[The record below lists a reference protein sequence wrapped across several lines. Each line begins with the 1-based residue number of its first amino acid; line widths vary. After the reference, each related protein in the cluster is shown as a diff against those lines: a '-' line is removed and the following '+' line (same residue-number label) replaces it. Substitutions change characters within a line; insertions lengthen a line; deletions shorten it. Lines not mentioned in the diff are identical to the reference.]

1 MKILFVEDN
10 RDLGTNLIDY
20 FEARGHNI
28 NLANEGLSGFELAST
43 NQYDV
48 IVLDWM
54 LPNMDGITICMRLR
68 EAKNKTPI
76 LILTARDSMLDKTT
90 GLAAGANDY
99 VIKPFS
105 MKNLEARILA
115 LVIPAPQ
122 I

>member
-28 NLANEGLSGFELAST
+28 ELANEGLSGFELAST

-54 LPNMDGITICMRLR
+54 LPNMDGLTICKRLR
-68 EAKNKTPI
+68 MMDINTPI
-76 LILTARDSMLDKTT
+76 LMLTARDLMQDKAK

-105 MKNLEARILA
+105 MKNLEERILA
-115 LVIPAPQ
+115 LINPV
-122 I
+122 

>member
-20 FEARGHNI
+20 FEARGHSI
-28 NLANEGLSGFELAST
+28 VWAEEGLSGFGLAST

-54 LPNMDGITICMRLR
+54 LPNLDGLTICKRLR
-68 EAKNKTPI
+68 KANINTPI
-76 LILTARDSMLDKTT
+76 LMLTARDSMQDKTT
-90 GLAAGANDY
+90 GLAAGADDY

-105 MKNLEARILA
+105 MRNLEERIQA
-115 LVIPAPQ
+115 LVRPAH
-122 I
+122 

>member
-1 MKILFVEDN
+1 MKLLFVEDN

-28 NLANEGLSGFELAST
+28 NLANEGLSGFELATT

-54 LPNMDGITICMRLR
+54 LPNIDGLTICMRMR
-68 EAKNKTPI
+68 EIGNHTPI
-76 LILTARDSMLDKTT
+76 LILTARDSMQDKTK

-105 MKNLEARILA
+105 MKKLEERVIA
-115 LVIPAPQ
+115 LVQ
-122 I
+122 HK